1 MKIAAFSDTHGV
13 CSLPVVDQCDVVVIA
28 GDFIPL
34 GIQRNTQK
42 SEEWFVNTFL
52 SWVRVQKCDKVIF
65 VGGNHDFF
73 LERLGYNRIQEI
85 IKESGLEDKAIY
97 LKDTSYEYKGKVFYG
112 TPCCEGPYGWAFV
125 PVDTLVY
132 YEQIP
137 DCDVLITHQ
146 PPRIEKVGCSFPGTT
161 WERNWGSENLS
172 RVLSDKDIKIN
183 ICGHIHTGT
192 HGGVQDG
199 YYDRKIYNVSV
210 LDEDYEVKYPV
221 TYIEL

>member
-13 CSLPVVDQCDVVVIA
+13 CPLPIVDQCDVVVIA

-34 GIQRNTQK
+34 EIQRNTLK
-42 SEEWFVNTFL
+42 SEEWFTNTFL
-52 SWVRVQKCDKVIF
+52 YWVRKQACDKVIF

-85 IKESGLEDKAIY
+85 IKEAGLEDKAIY
-97 LKDTSYEYKGKVFYG
+97 LKDTSYEYKDKVFYG
-112 TPCCEGPYGWAFV
+112 TPYCEGPRGWAFV
-125 PVDTLVY
+125 PVETLVY

-146 PPRIEKVGCSFPGTT
+146 PPRVEKVGCSYPGTD
-161 WERNWGSENLS
+161 WEENWGSLTLS
-172 RVLSDKDIKIN
+172 RVMVGKDIKLN

-192 HGGVQDG
+192 HKGVQDG
-199 YYDRKIYNVSV
+199 YYDRKIYNVSI
-210 LDEDYEVKYPV
+210 LDENYEVKYPV